1 MNYIDPTF
9 LGVHSLKLNTRAEVT
24 DTIVWTMIKE
34 GDDSTFITFS
44 SNSTNITL
52 SQFSYYQELAL
63 DLNTEGITL
72 DNETWYV
79 LKATVGSNVVYR
91 GRVLATDKDITSYS
105 INTNKYTEN
114 PNNNTYIILE

>member
-9 LGVHSLKLNTRAEVT
+9 LGVHSLKLNTRAEAA

-44 SNSTNITL
+44 SNSANITL

-79 LKATVGSNVVYR
+79 LKATVGTNVVYR
-91 GRVLATDKDITSYS
+91 GRVLSTDKDITSYS